1 MDRLIGE
8 KPMTQD
14 THHDVLVVGAS
25 GAIGQA
31 LVNQAL
37 ANLPPEARL
46 IRMARNPNNLPKLGS
61 VNPVIDLVMDFSD
74 SAQIPLLF
82 NQAHQVWSVATGLE
96 QPLAQLG
103 QIWIATGLL
112 HDAELQPEK
121 RHQALTAQALARA
134 FAVNAIGP
142 SLLLSQI
149 LAVLPRRIALKIG
162 VLSARV
168 GSISDNRMG
177 GWYSYRASKA
187 ALNMLLKTL
196 AIELARTHPNITLL
210 GMQPGTTQSA
220 LSAPFSHH
228 VAPDALQSPA
238 FTAQHLYQVLQQC
251 QPSDSGKLVD
261 FMGEFFEP

>member
-1 MDRLIGE
+1 
-8 KPMTQD
+8 
-14 THHDVLVVGAS
+14 VLVVGAS
-25 GAIGQA
+25 GAIGNA
-31 LVNQAL
+31 LVHEAL
-37 ANLPPEARL
+37 GQLPPEARL
-46 IRMARNPNNLPKLGS
+46 IRMARQPNKLPKLDS
-61 VNPVIDLVMDFSD
+61 ANPVIDLVMDFSD
-74 SAQIPLLF
+74 SAQIPMLF
-82 NQAHQVWSVATGLE
+82 NQAHQAWSAATGLE

-112 HDAELQPEK
+112 HNAELQPEK
-121 RHQALTAQALARA
+121 RHQALTAQALERA

-220 LSAPFSHH
+220 LSAPFSRH
-228 VAPDALQSPA
+228 VAPDALQSPT
-238 FTAQHLYQVLQQC
+238 FTARHLYRVLQRC

-261 FMGEFFEP
+261 FKGEFFAP

>member
-1 MDRLIGE
+1 
-8 KPMTQD
+8 MTQE
-14 THHDVLVVGAS
+14 TNYDVLVVGAS

-37 ANLPPEARL
+37 AYLPPKARL
-46 IRMARNPNNLPKLGS
+46 IRMARNPQSLPRLITAHQ
-61 VNPVIDLVMDFSD
+61 VIDLAMDFSEP
-74 SAQIPLLF
+74 AQLPQLF
-82 NQAHQVWSVATGLE
+82 KQAHQAWSAATGLE

-121 RHQALTAQALARA
+121 RHQALTAQALERA
-134 FAVNAIGP
+134 VDVNAIGP

-220 LSAPFSHH
+220 LSAPFSRH
-228 VAPDALQSPA
+228 VAPDALQSPT
-238 FTAQHLYQVLQQC
+238 FTAQHLYQVLQRC

>member
-1 MDRLIGE
+1 
-8 KPMTQD
+8 MTQD

-37 ANLPPEARL
+37 AHLPSEARL
-46 IRMARNPNNLPKLGS
+46 IRMARNPKSLPRLTTAHQI
-61 VNPVIDLVMDFSD
+61 IDLAMDFSD
-74 SAQIPLLF
+74 SAQVPMLF
-82 NQAHQVWSVATGLE
+82 NQAHQDWSAATGLE
-96 QPLAQLG
+96 QPLAHLG

-121 RHQALTAQALARA
+121 RHQALSAQALQRS
-134 FAVNAIGP
+134 FSVNAIGP

-149 LAVLPRRIALKIG
+149 LAVLPRRIMLKIG

-220 LSAPFSHH
+220 LSAPFSRH
-228 VAPDALQSPA
+228 VAPDALQSPE

-251 QPSDSGKLVD
+251 QPSDSGKLLD